1 MVPPLHNFR
10 IANILSFIS
19 IAISLAGVA
28 MQIICGWG
36 ITLYVL
42 AGFIAIGGFWLYMKA
57 IRTRKHI
64 AKRLGEAILGCKELY
79 MRDIKTDE
87 TYAQWRNEFTQWCED
102 TKTFIEDE
110 ISKEASIWF
119 INITGSTAG
128 VLRGAY
134 GGQFGEHNGLLK
146 QLDAFLEKLGELL
159 SRY

>member
-1 MVPPLHNFR
+1 MVPALHNFR
-10 IANILSFIS
+10 IAAFTSFAS
-19 IAISLAGVA
+19 FAISLAGIA
-28 MQIICGWG
+28 MQIIYGWG

-42 AGFIAIGGFWLYMKA
+42 AGVIAIGGLGLYMKA
-57 IRTRKHI
+57 ARTRRRI
-64 AKRLGEAILGCKELY
+64 AKKLGEAILGGKELY
-79 MRDIKTDE
+79 MSDIKTDE
-87 TYAQWRNEFTQWCED
+87 AYTQWRKEYLQWCED
-102 TKTFIEDE
+102 ARTFIENE

-119 INITGSTAG
+119 INITGSTTG